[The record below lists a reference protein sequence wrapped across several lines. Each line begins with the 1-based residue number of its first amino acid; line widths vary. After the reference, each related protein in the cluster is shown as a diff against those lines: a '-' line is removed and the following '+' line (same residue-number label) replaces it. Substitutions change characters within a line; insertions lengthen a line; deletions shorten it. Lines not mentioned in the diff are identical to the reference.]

1 MTETQFFLSLGIV
14 FLASLVRATIGFGDA
29 LLAMPLLALVVDIK
43 IATPLMG
50 LVAVGLAT
58 SMLVR
63 EWRNVDF
70 SSTLKLT
77 LTSFAG
83 IPLGLFLLKS
93 APSQYVKWVL
103 GIILILFGAYNL
115 IMPRLP
121 VVKNAIFS
129 YVSGFI
135 AGILGGAYN
144 TNGPPIIIYGMLSQW
159 SKDRFRATLQAYF
172 APTAI
177 FIAVSHGIGGLWTGN
192 VLRLALFAAP
202 LILLAIFLG
211 GKLSK
216 KITPGSFDRL
226 IYAILILMG
235 ILMFIR

>member
-1 MTETQFFLSLGIV
+1 VTETQFFLSLGIV

-50 LVAVGLAT
+50 LAAVGLAT
-58 SMLVR
+58 TMLIR

-93 APSQYVKWVL
+93 APTDVVKGIL

-115 IMPRLP
+115 LMPRLP
-121 VVKNAIFS
+121 VIKNPIFS

-135 AGILGGAYN
+135 AGVLGGAYN
-144 TNGPPIIIYGMLSQW
+144 TNGPPIIIYGMLSKW
-159 SKDRFRATLQAYF
+159 SKERFRATLQAYF

-177 FIAVSHGIGGLWTGN
+177 FIALGHAASGLWTGN
-192 VLRLALFAAP
+192 VLRLAVFAVP

-216 KITPGSFDRL
+216 KIAPGYFDRL

-235 ILMFIR
+235 ILMFV